1 MYSICNLYS
10 QNNVAS
16 ITLNH
21 SLISSQID
29 YHLVIS
35 GNYIILLTRLLL
47 FFQYQRNYGFVVLQ
61 SKNFIVVNNH
71 INRILVCVEEPFRLM
86 NEFGLFVKYYA

>member
-1 MYSICNLYS
+1 MYSVCNLYS

-35 GNYIILLTRLLL
+35 GNYIILLTPLPL

-61 SKNFIVVNNH
+61 SMNFIVVNNH
-71 INRILVCVEEPFRLM
+71 INRILVCIEEPFKLM

>member
-1 MYSICNLYS
+1 MYSVCNLYS

-35 GNYIILLTRLLL
+35 GNYIILLTRLPL

-71 INRILVCVEEPFRLM
+71 TNRILVCVEEPFRLM